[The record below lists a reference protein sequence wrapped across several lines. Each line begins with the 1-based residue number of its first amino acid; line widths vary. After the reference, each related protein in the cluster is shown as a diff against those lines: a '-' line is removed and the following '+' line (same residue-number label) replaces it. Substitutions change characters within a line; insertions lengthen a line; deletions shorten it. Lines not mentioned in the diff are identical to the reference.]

1 MRDQRSGGA
10 GTRARAARGGDAA
23 SLAAPSATAAGGRA
37 GDIAVAG
44 ARAGEVAADGAPRG
58 RGATRSAAADDIAAP
73 ISATVI
79 ADPGAAARLD
89 AAARAHFLDQLA
101 MLGCPARAA
110 AAIGVAPVAAYAL
123 RRRSA
128 RFAAAW
134 REALAIGYERLEAE
148 TLRRLLDGAAL
159 DLAGAL
165 ALLDRHRAAP
175 ATPAASATASPA
187 PRRATR
193 GRAALSPA
201 GAELVRR
208 LQLHAGVATGVRRT
222 PVSAAAAREVDA
234 LEQAAARAW
243 DEESAEA
250 PVVPTPLAHPVEHAR
265 VWSPGEGASD
275 LAPAARRQGSVGDGA
290 DGTRAW
296 LDDADFAAVS
306 ALPPNAAADGN
317 TGGGT
322 DGLPAPGHGRACR
335 ADDPDAARIAH
346 ETAGSTASLSVDGIG
361 GSPVGMLAD
370 PASPAAAPTAAPR
383 PDGVA
388 PALADAVSFD
398 EHGANRDARAGAAAR
413 RRDGDLGNEAVA
425 APARIE
431 ALGDGYAPVAAP
443 SHAARREAARSGA
456 MPSKEDPGDPVD
468 HAAASA
474 WVAGA
479 GRAAPDRPRDPPLA
493 DVPRA
498 DRRDPPPG
506 GTAPPGLPPLRPAIA
521 RQPRVWA

>member
-23 SLAAPSATAAGGRA
+23 SLAAPSATAAGVGG
-37 GDIAVAG
+37 GDIAGAG
-44 ARAGEVAADGAPRG
+44 ARAGEVAADGAPSG
-58 RGATRSAAADDIAAP
+58 RGATLSPAADDIAPP

-79 ADPGAAARLD
+79 AGPRAAARLD
-89 AAARAHFLDQLA
+89 AAARARFLDQLA

-128 RFAAAW
+128 RFAVAW

-148 TLRRLLDGAAL
+148 TLRRLLDGAVL

-243 DEESAEA
+243 DGESADA
-250 PVVPTPLAHPVEHAR
+250 PAVPTPLAHPVEHAGAR
-265 VWSPGEGASD
+265 CRADSPRDHALAAGDDARD
-275 LAPAARRQGSVGDGA
+275 LTPAARGQGSVGDGA

-296 LDDADFAAVS
+296 LDETDPAAVT
-306 ALPPNAAADGN
+306 ALPPNVVADGN
-317 TGGGT
+317 TDGGT
-322 DGLPAPGHGRACR
+322 DGLPTQEHGRACR
-335 ADDPDAARIAH
+335 ADDPDTARIAH
-346 ETAGSTASLSVDGIG
+346 ASAGIAASLSVG
-361 GSPVGMLAD
+361 GSPAGTLAD
-370 PASPAAAPTAAPR
+370 PAWPAPAPAPAAARCA
-383 PDGVA
+383 DGVA
-388 PALADAVSFD
+388 PGSADAVSFD
-398 EHGANRDARAGAAAR
+398 ERGADRDARAGAAAGR
-413 RRDGDLGNEAVA
+413 ASTQ
-425 APARIE
+425 
-431 ALGDGYAPVAAP
+431 ALGDGGAPVATP
-443 SHAARREAARSGA
+443 GHAARREAARAGA
-456 MPSKEDPGDPVD
+456 MPSEEDLRDPVD
-468 HAAASA
+468 HFAASV
-474 WVAGA
+474 WGAGA
-479 GRAAPDRPRDPPLA
+479 GRAAPDRPRDLPLTDA
-493 DVPRA
+493 PRA
-498 DRRDPPPG
+498 DRCDP
-506 GTAPPGLPPLRPAIA
+506 PPGLPPLRPAIA